1 MLVIDYR
8 HCSASFG
15 SKSYPRHCKGWAA
28 KIGEIIFGF
37 CFILRVN
44 VWMISQFFNAIIN
57 ISKNDIPIISF
68 QTSKTYLTRPSKQ
81 CKSLIWILVFVFPVV
96 ICHRKRRVRQF
107 WQIFNYSGNRQ
118 CVITKALQCQCSSIT
133 LLYLLNR
140 WSVWAEILYWGSS
153 LQVAGLVRIS
163 AQEAGSSRR
172 SFAKIRGPPVSQI
185 MHFTGPK

>member
-81 CKSLIWILVFVFPVV
+81 CKSLIWILIFVFPVLL
-96 ICHRKRRVRQF
+96 CYRKWRLWQL
-107 WQIFNYSGNRQ
+107 WQIFYFSWNFSSYRQ
-118 CVITKALQCQCSSIT
+118 CILHNYQRTSTLMFISHFALTPEQLVWSGANFSPIRPKKYWSS
-133 LLYLLNR
+133 
-140 WSVWAEILYWGSS
+140 GGPSS
-153 LQVAGLVRIS
+153 LQMIVC
-163 AQEAGSSRR
+163 
-172 SFAKIRGPPVSQI
+172 
-185 MHFTGPK
+185 